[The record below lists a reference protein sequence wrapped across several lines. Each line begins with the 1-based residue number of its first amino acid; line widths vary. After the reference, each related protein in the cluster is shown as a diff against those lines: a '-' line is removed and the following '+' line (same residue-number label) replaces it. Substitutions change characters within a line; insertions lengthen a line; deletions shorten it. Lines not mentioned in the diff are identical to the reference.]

1 MKEYT
6 DFKEF
11 YNNVLKLVEDIK
23 AKNLNQAEQISFARK
38 YILKDTLNNFIKIG
52 ILPNNIIDIL
62 NSSSNILKFSVDNLI
77 KNILTHP
84 EVLFDDYVKIP
95 KIIKNPSK
103 YYKIKSGYDVILF
116 KEDEKYYKL
125 VIKTT
130 KNRKENFVKS
140 LHLLNKERY
149 NKY

>member
-11 YNNVLKLVEDIK
+11 YNDVLNLVEDIK
-23 AKNLNQAEQISFARK
+23 AKNLNQTEQISFARK
-38 YILKDTLNNFIKIG
+38 YILKDTLNNYTKIG
-52 ILPNNIIDIL
+52 ILPNNILDIL
-62 NSSSNILKFSVDNLI
+62 NCSSNILKFSVDNLI

-84 EVLFDDYVKIP
+84 EVLFDDYIKIP

-149 NKY
+149 DKY

>member
-11 YNNVLKLVEDIK
+11 YNDVLNLVEDIK
-23 AKNLNQAEQISFARK
+23 TKNLNQAEQISFARK
-38 YILKDTLNNFIKIG
+38 YILKDTLNNYTKIG
-52 ILPNNIIDIL
+52 ILPNNILDIL
-62 NSSSNILKFSVDNLI
+62 NCSSNILKFSVDNLI

-95 KIIKNPSK
+95 KIIKDPSK

>member
-11 YNNVLKLVEDIK
+11 YNDVLNLVEDIK
-23 AKNLNQAEQISFARK
+23 AKNLNQTEQISFARK
-38 YILKDTLNNFIKIG
+38 YILKDTLNNYTKIG
-52 ILPNNIIDIL
+52 ILPNNILDIL
-62 NSSSNILKFSVDNLI
+62 NCSSNILKFSVDNLI